1 MQVPRAQWILRA
13 CKQAIGR
20 NGQASQIAQQLQKDD
35 RSIQELLE
43 ILIFLRDFT
52 WSN

>member
-20 NGQASQIAQQLQKDD
+20 NGQASQIAQQLLPGVISVTRNGISKVSQ
-35 RSIQELLE
+35 Q
-43 ILIFLRDFT
+43 
-52 WSN
+52 